1 MLNRT
6 TINYLIFGVLTTV
19 VNILI
24 YALFVHIFH
33 IDYKVA
39 TTAAWIV
46 SVIFAFFTNKLYVFN
61 SKDLSINLILKELV
75 NFGFFRVLS
84 LLVDLLIMFLLIDL
98 FMTNDIVAK
107 ITANIAV
114 IVLNYVTSKYL
125 TFRNE

>member
-6 TINYLIFGVLTTV
+6 TINYLIFGVLTTA
-19 VNILI
+19 VNILV

-39 TTAAWIV
+39 TTVAWII

-61 SKDLSINLILKELV
+61 SKDLSINRILKELV

-98 FMTNDIVAK
+98 FMINDIVAK
-107 ITANIAV
+107 ITANIVV

-125 TFRNE
+125 TFRNK